1 MNEYE
6 VTFTNGEVVVI
17 AAWTPEAA
25 QAVAEEDADLYGCMG
40 LSAVSVTLV
49 ASAIASLKSNAKRPT
64 NGRPVNRSFS
74 AGITRHYLP
83 EAR

>member
-25 QAVAEEDADLYGCMG
+25 QSIAEEDADLYGCGG
-40 LSAVSVTLV
+40 LSGVSVMLV
-49 ASAIASLKSNAKRPT
+49 GLSVVEPIGPSSRKR
-64 NGRPVNRSFS
+64 
-74 AGITRHYLP
+74 
-83 EAR
+83 

>member
-25 QAVAEEDADLYGCMG
+25 QAIAEEDADLYGCGG
-40 LSAVSVTLV
+40 LSGVSVV
-49 ASAIASLKSNAKRPT
+49 RVGSSVVEPIGQSSRKR
-64 NGRPVNRSFS
+64 
-74 AGITRHYLP
+74 
-83 EAR
+83 